1 MGLPKSVLII
11 PLPLVKS
18 KADNVPA
25 TSYGFDAS
33 GFLRLEPAPA
43 AIAGIHPE
51 TRIRHMRILSMLLSC
66 SILGL
71 WEINVPSDGV
81 IGVGILTSSCGLR
94 WNWLRWR
101 RICWSW
107 ASRF

>member
-1 MGLPKSVLII
+1 MCQLPRM
-11 PLPLVKS
+11 
-18 KADNVPA
+18 
-25 TSYGFDAS
+25 AS
-33 GFLRLEPAPA
+33 MPRFSRELEPAPF

-51 TRIRHMRILSMLLSC
+51 TRIRHTTILSMFLSC

-81 IGVGILTSSCGLR
+81 IGVGILTSSWGLR
-94 WNWLRWR
+94 WNWLWWC

-107 ASRF
+107 ASRFGKGIRRR